1 MKQTLLTNW
10 HLMRILRLVLGGFV
24 MYDGFKSH
32 QYLFMFFG
40 AAFMG
45 MALFN
50 IGCCGPQGC
59 SIPESKNTDPLKDE
73 DIVFEEVK

>member
-1 MKQTLLTNW
+1 MKQTLLSNW
-10 HLMRILRLVLGGFV
+10 HLMRVIRLILGVFV

-59 SIPESKNTDPLKDE
+59 SIPENKKTDPLKDE
-73 DIVFEEVK
+73 EIVFDEVK

>member
-1 MKQTLLTNW
+1 
-10 HLMRILRLVLGGFV
+10 
-24 MYDGFKSH
+24 
-32 QYLFMFFG
+32 
-40 AAFMG
+40 

-59 SIPESKNTDPLKDE
+59 SIPENKKTDPLKDE

>member
-1 MKQTLLTNW
+1 
-10 HLMRILRLVLGGFV
+10 MRIIRLILGGFV

-40 AAFMG
+40 AAFMV

-59 SIPESKNTDPLKDE
+59 SISEREKTDQLKDE
-73 DIVFEEVK
+73 QIVFEEVK